1 MNLYEKTIKE
11 ECVFK
16 GKILDLRIQTVELPN
31 GRTSTR
37 EIIKH
42 PGAVAILA
50 FKENGKLIVVQ
61 QYRKALEMEL
71 LEIPAGK
78 LEYGEKPEDCAKRE
92 LEEET
97 GFKSDNIEFLGK
109 ICTAPGFCDEVI
121 HIFKAT
127 NLYEG
132 NIGGD
137 DDEFINLKEM
147 SIDELKENII
157 NGSVIDAKTISALA
171 YL

>member
-11 ECVFK
+11 EQVFK

-31 GRTSTR
+31 GSISTR
-37 EIIKH
+37 EIVKH

-50 FKENGKLIVVQ
+50 FKDEDTLIMVE
-61 QYRKALEMEL
+61 QYRKALEREL

-78 LEYGEKPEDCAKRE
+78 LEIGENPEECAKRE

-97 GFKSDNIEFLGK
+97 GYKSKTMEFLGK

-121 HIFKAT
+121 YIFKAKD
-127 NLYEG
+127 LYEG
-132 NIGGD
+132 KAGGD
-137 DDEFINLKEM
+137 DDEFINVK
-147 SIDELKENII
+147 ELKIGEII
-157 NGSVIDAKTISALA
+157 KKIKSGEIIDSKTISALM